1 MLSVKYIVNV
11 YAPNFEAWLEI
22 DCFNIKIKNK
32 KRLSKEKTFLKTPE
46 ECLLPEAKTVL
57 LI

>member
-22 DCFNIKIKNK
+22 DCFNIKKKIKKGYQK
-32 KRLSKEKTFLKTPE
+32 KKHF
-46 ECLLPEAKTVL
+46 
-57 LI
+57 